1 MSRMLRLALCGAA
14 ASLMMAGV
22 SAHAADTKAMA
33 KTEAHG
39 SMKAKVPMVG
49 GAPMY
54 PSKTIVENA
63 SQAKNLTTLVSAVKQ
78 AGLVDTLSSKGPF
91 TVFAPTNK
99 AFAKL
104 PKSAV
109 AGLMKPE
116 GKDQLTKI
124 LTYHVVSGDITAKR
138 IKADIKKGNGKASF
152 KTVEGGNLTL
162 EQKGGKLMVVDAKGN
177 SAAVTQSDVKQSNG
191 NVFVINS
198 VLMPSS

>member
-1 MSRMLRLALCGAA
+1 MTNRMFRVALCGAA

-22 SAHAADTKAMA
+22 SAHAADSKMMK
-33 KTEAHG
+33 KTETHSA
-39 SMKAKVPMVG
+39 MKVPMVG

-54 PSKTIVENA
+54 PTKTIVENA

-78 AGLVDTLSSKGPF
+78 ADLVDTLSGSGPF

-124 LTYHVVSGDITAKR
+124 LTYHVISGDLTAR
-138 IKADIKKGNGKASF
+138 QLKADIKKGNGKASF
-152 KTVEGGNLTL
+152 KTVEGDSLTF
-162 EQKGGKLMVVDAKGN
+162 EEKGGKLMVVDGKGQA
-177 SAAVTQSDVKQSNG
+177 AAVTQSDVKQSNG

-198 VLMPSS
+198 VLMPS